1 MLTRRTFLKLSAG
14 AGALAVLPG
23 AQPLRM
29 PLFAPICRPAVR
41 AERLLGSL
49 AAAEIPKYEVP
60 LLIPPAMPKLGRIRR
75 SDGGTADYYVIAVR
89 QFEQQIL
96 PPGLPAT
103 TVWGYGARNQPGTVG
118 EGGTFN
124 FPSFTVEA
132 RVDTPVRVRW
142 VNELVD
148 SDGNYLPHL
157 LPVDQTL
164 HWANPPGGAEMRDM
178 HGMDGTAYRGPV
190 PMVPHVHGAHTTQ
203 ENDGY
208 PEAWWLPAAKD
219 IPEGYATE
227 GRFYDEFK
235 ASSPYG
241 RSWQPGSA
249 VFEYPNDQHA
259 MTSWFH
265 DHSLGMTRLNVY
277 AGPAGFFLLR
287 GGDNDLPDGVLP
299 GPAPQLG
306 DAPDAKYY
314 EIPIAIQDRSF
325 NEDGSLFYPD
335 SRAFFEGVEPD
346 ELQIP
351 LMPELTASGAPSD
364 VAPIWVPEFFGDTM
378 VVNGR
383 TWPYLEVE
391 QRRYRL
397 RLLNG
402 CNARFLLLEMDG
414 ELPFY
419 QIGAEGG
426 FLAAVAEQTQLLLA
440 PAERAD
446 VIVDFS
452 DVPVGTEIVLRN
464 LAPDDPYGGGTPGVD
479 FEPADA
485 ETTGQVMQFRVVAA
499 TGPDESTPPS
509 ELVLP
514 AVAAL
519 GTPAVMRRLALIEEF
534 SRTVRVARDD
544 DEEFI
549 VPIREV
555 EGRKRDA
562 VPFGPTEAHL
572 GVIAG
577 DGMPV
582 SLSWDDPVALEI
594 EQGVVEEWEILNLTA
609 DAHPI
614 HVHQIMF
621 QVVEREIVA
630 EHSPMYAPDA
640 GQAIGYVEGPKATE
654 TGWKD
659 TVIVYPG
666 EIARIRVRFDVA
678 GRFVWHCHI
687 LEHEDNE
694 MMLPLDVVAA

>member
-14 AGALAVLPG
+14 AGALLVLPG

-41 AERLLGSL
+41 AARLLGSL
-49 AAAEIPKYEVP
+49 EAEDIPKYAAP

-75 SDGGTADYYVIAVR
+75 SDGGAADYYVIAMR

-96 PPGLPAT
+96 PPGMPAT
-103 TVWGYGARNQPGTVG
+103 TVWGYGARNRPGTVDA
-118 EGGTFN
+118 GGTFN
-124 FPSFTVEA
+124 YPSFTIEA
-132 RVDTPVRVRW
+132 TVDTPVRVRW

-148 SDGNYLPHL
+148 GDGNYLPHL
-157 LPVDQTL
+157 LPVDQTI
-164 HWANPPGGAEMRDM
+164 HWANPPGGEEMRDM
-178 HGMDGTAYRGPV
+178 HAMDGTPYRGPV
-190 PMVPHVHGAHTTQ
+190 PMVPHVHGAHTAQ
-203 ENDGY
+203 ESDGY

-235 ASSPYG
+235 AASPYG

-265 DHSLGMTRLNVY
+265 DHTLGMTRLNVY

-287 GGDNDLPDGVLP
+287 GGEADLPAGVLP

-306 DAPDAKYY
+306 DAPDTKYF

-335 SRAFFEGVEPD
+335 TRAFFEGVEAAD
-346 ELQIP
+346 LQIP
-351 LMPELTASGAPSD
+351 LMPETTAAGEPSD

-383 TWPYLEVE
+383 TWPFLEVE

-402 CNARFLLLEMDG
+402 CNSRFLLLEMDN
-414 ELPFY
+414 ELPFH

-426 FLAAVAEQTQLLLA
+426 FLAAVAAQTQLLLA

-446 VIVDFS
+446 VIVDFAE
-452 DVPVGTEIVLRN
+452 VPVGTEIVLRN

-499 TGPDESTPPS
+499 TGPDTSTPPA

-514 AVAAL
+514 AIAAL
-519 GTPAVMRRLALIEEF
+519 GAPQVTRRLALIEEF

-544 DEEFI
+544 DEEFV
-549 VPIREV
+549 VPIREA
-555 EGRKRDA
+555 GRDEREA

-594 EQGVVEEWEILNLTA
+594 EQGVVEEWEILNLTM

-614 HVHQIMF
+614 HVHQVMF
-621 QVVEREIVA
+621 QVVDREIVA
-630 EHSPMYAPDA
+630 ENSPMYAPDA
-640 GQAIGYVEGPKATE
+640 GQEIGYVAGPAPVE

-659 TVIVYPG
+659 TIIVYPG
-666 EIARIRVRFDVA
+666 EIARIRLKFDVA